1 MKITP
6 LILAVLVG
14 ITVGF
19 TPIMRLDIPE
29 NASPDTAIHKRV
41 APAVEGWFFR
51 AISGY
56 PAAVSF
62 EPVVLFKNGEY
73 VEVGE
78 EPLEMLNV
86 AQSKAKR
93 PAAWGTWQKK
103 GEVFYLTN
111 AKKQSNDYKLGSGN
125 WFPAFPFTGAIKL
138 KRVYERVS
146 GGDYGNGTNALAI
159 TKINFLDATHFSE
172 GMNMGVS
179 TPNAAAGR
187 KTNASGTYKLYGNTL
202 ELTYADGNVVKRSF
216 AFGATGA
223 PARPTATLIF
233 IGGDAYTDDE

>member
-6 LILAVLVG
+6 LILTALLG
-14 ITVGF
+14 IMVGF
-19 TPIMRLDIPE
+19 TPIIRLDTPE
-29 NASPDTAIHKRV
+29 NASSATAIRKRV

-78 EPLEMLNV
+78 EPLEELNV
-86 AQSKAKR
+86 AQSKSSR

-103 GEVFYLTN
+103 GQTYYLTN
-111 AKKQSNDYKLGSGN
+111 AKKQSNDYQLGAGN
-125 WFPAFPFTGAIKL
+125 WFPAYPFTDAIKL
-138 KRVYERVS
+138 KKGYERVS
-146 GGDYGNGTNALAI
+146 GGAYGNGTNALAI
-159 TKINFLDATHFSE
+159 TKINFLDATHFSQ
-172 GMNMGVS
+172 GMNMGIS
-179 TPNAAAGR
+179 TPNAAAGK
-187 KTNASGTYKLYGNTL
+187 KTNASGTYKLFGNTL

-223 PARPTATLIF
+223 PAKPTATLIF